1 MKTLYITSVFSLL
14 VIATS
19 AQTYRG
25 SNATVTPE
33 QQLNEQYC
41 TGLFKSAEGTILDVL
56 DNPAAAN
63 YTNILDWL
71 TGRVAGLQIHTTRSG
86 TRIPIIRGS
95 QARIFLNE
103 MPIDAVFINTI
114 PSADIAMIKVIK
126 QPFVGSF
133 GNSPAVAIYTI
144 QPEEEE
150 EEDGK

>member
-1 MKTLYITSVFSLL
+1 MKTLFITSVFSLL

-19 AQTYRG
+19 AQTYKG
-25 SNATVTPE
+25 SNTVTPE

-41 TGLFKSAEGTILDVL
+41 TGLFKSADGTILDVL
-56 DNPAAAN
+56 DNPSAAN

-71 TGRVAGLQIHTTRSG
+71 TGRVAGLQIYTTRSG

-103 MPIDAVFINTI
+103 MPIDAVFVNTI

-126 QPFVGSF
+126 QPFAGSF
-133 GNSPAVAIYTI
+133 GNAAAVAIYTI

-150 EEDGK
+150 EEGGK

>member
-1 MKTLYITSVFSLL
+1 MKTLILTSIFSLII
-14 VIATS
+14 IASS

-25 SNATVTPE
+25 SSPVTPE

-56 DNPAAAN
+56 DNPSAAG
-63 YTNILDWL
+63 YINILDWL
-71 TGRVAGLQIHTTRSG
+71 NSRVAGLQIYITRSG

-103 MPIDAVFINTI
+103 MPIDAVFINSI
-114 PSADIAMIKVIK
+114 PIADIAMIKVIK
-126 QPFVGSF
+126 QPFAGSF
-133 GNSPAVAIYTI
+133 GNAPAVAIYTI

-150 EEDGK
+150 EEEGK

>member
-1 MKTLYITSVFSLL
+1 MKTLIITSVFSLFI
-14 VIATS
+14 IATS
-19 AQTYRG
+19 AQTYKG
-25 SNATVTPE
+25 SIAAISPE

-41 TGLFKSAEGTILDVL
+41 TGLFKSADGTILDVL
-56 DNPAAAN
+56 DNPSAVT

-71 TGRVAGLQIHTTRSG
+71 TGRVAGLQIYTTRSG

-103 MPIDAVFINTI
+103 MPIDAVFVNTI

-126 QPFVGSF
+126 QPFAGSF
-133 GNSPAVAIYTI
+133 GNSPAVAIYTV

-150 EEDGK
+150 EEE